1 MHSAIVSNIL
11 ATVVFLA
18 AAPLMHLSAQES
30 ETTDSIETENFE
42 KFSGF
47 FDFFWDETEGK
58 IWLQLKSDEQPFLY
72 VTSLA
77 TGLGSNPVGLDRG
90 QLGQDRLVRFKQ
102 VASKVY
108 LIQENLKYRASSN
121 NAAER
126 RAIQESFANSIL
138 WSGDVQD
145 GLVDITSLLV
155 RDAHDC
161 IGTLESSGQ
170 GSYKLDKDRSFI
182 YLPRTKAFPKNSEF
196 EVTLTFESSKPGR
209 LANRTAADG
218 KSVSL
223 RQHHSFVELP
233 GPGYEPRSWD
243 PRVGSFAIS
252 YADYSAP
259 IDQPIEK
266 RLITR
271 HRLEKRD
278 ADKQTSAPKEPIVY
292 YVDNGVPE
300 PVLSALVEGASW
312 WNEAFESAGFENAFQ
327 VRVLPEDAD
336 PMDVRYNVIQWVHRA
351 TRGWSYGQSFI
362 DPRTGEII
370 KGHVLLGSLRVRQ
383 DHLLFEGL
391 GVGRVNACGLG
402 FSPEPSYLSQSA
414 PGANSIDVAL
424 ARIRQLSAHEV
435 GHTLGFAHNFAAS
448 TYADRAS
455 VMDYP
460 APRAKISA
468 GELDL
473 SDAYGVGI
481 GEWDKFS
488 VQYAYGQFTD
498 EQLAA
503 LIKDSLE
510 ENMLY
515 ITDADA
521 RPAGAAHPLANLWDN
536 GSDPVSGLKHEL
548 EVRRIA
554 LANFGIESLGEGQPL
569 GDLEKVFVPLYMHH
583 RYQVDAAAKMLGGFN
598 YSYAIKGDGQTPVQ
612 SIPAQ
617 QQWEALEAL
626 LSTLSPENLAIPKQI
641 TDLMAPK
648 VYSSP
653 ADRERFESATSPIFD
668 AASAIRSAAELTIAN
683 LLQSERAARL
693 VLQEGQP
700 EALSLSKLCAV
711 VSRYYSFAAVDP
723 AIEPGRSQVRRIVQ
737 SLFAEHLTKLARDNG
752 VPLEVR
758 AVATRQL
765 GQFSS
770 ALKGAAAT
778 AKNQSSLDVATWSAL
793 AGQIDRF
800 LQRSAPEQKPVSPIE
815 LPPGSPIGN
824 SPLPLQR

>member
-1 MHSAIVSNIL
+1 MRSNSVRTTFAAICL
-11 ATVVFLA
+11 ALSS
-18 AAPLMHLSAQES
+18 LMQLNALCDE
-30 ETTDSIETENFE
+30 DANKSINVADFTSYE
-42 KFSGF
+42 GF
-47 FDFFWDETEGK
+47 FDFYWDEEEGK
-58 IWLQLKSDEQPFLY
+58 IWLRLKSDDEPFLY

-90 QLGQDRLVRFKQ
+90 QLGQDRLVRFRQ
-102 VASKVY
+102 VGNKVF
-108 LIQENLKYRASSN
+108 LIQENVKYRASSSN
-121 NAAER
+121 PAER

-138 WSGDVQD
+138 WSGDIKD

-170 GSYKLDKDRSFI
+170 GSYKLDKDRSFV
-182 YLPRTKAFPKNSEF
+182 YLPRTKAFPKNTEF

-209 LANRTAADG
+209 LASRTAADG

-233 GPGYEPRSWD
+233 SAGFRPREWD
-243 PRVGSFAIS
+243 PRVGAFAVS

-259 IDQPIEK
+259 IDEPIEK

-271 HRLEKRD
+271 HRLEKRNP
-278 ADKQTSAPKEPIVY
+278 DKSLSPPKNPIIY

-300 PVLSALVEGASW
+300 PVLSALIEGASW
-312 WNEAFESAGFENAFQ
+312 WNEAFEAAGFENAFL
-327 VRVLPEDAD
+327 VKVLPENAD

-351 TRGWSYGQSFI
+351 TRGWSYGQSFT

-391 GVGRVNACGLG
+391 GVGKVNACGLG
-402 FSPEPSYLSQSA
+402 FAPQQNYLSQVA
-414 PGANSIDVAL
+414 PDASSLDIAL

-460 APRAKISA
+460 APKAQIASGK
-468 GELDL
+468 LDL

-488 VQYAYGQFTD
+488 VQYAYGEYD
-498 EQLAA
+498 DAE
-503 LIKDSLE
+503 LE
-510 ENMLY
+510 ELIQDSIAGEMLY

-536 GSDPVSGLKHEL
+536 GEDPVSGLKHEL
-548 EVRRIA
+548 EVRKIA
-554 LANFGIESLGEGQPL
+554 LSQFGIDSLGDGQPL

-583 RYQVDAAAKMLGGFN
+583 RYQVDAAAKMLGGFL
-598 YSYAIKGDGQTPVQ
+598 YSYAIKGDGQTPIQPV
-612 SIPAQ
+612 PGKE
-617 QQWEALEAL
+617 QWQALEAL
-626 LSTLSPENLAIPKQI
+626 LATLSSENLAIPKRI
-641 TDLMAPK
+641 TDQMAPK

-653 ADRERFESATSPIFD
+653 SDRERFESSTSPIFD
-668 AASAIRSAAELTIAN
+668 TASAIRSAAELTIAN
-683 LLQSERAARL
+683 LLQPERAARL
-693 VLQEGQP
+693 VLQEGVP
-700 EALSLSKLCAV
+700 EALSLSGLCNALGGF
-711 VSRYYSFAAVDP
+711 YTFEAVDP
-723 AIEPGRSQVRRIVQ
+723 SSDPRRSQVRRIVQ
-737 SLFAEHLTKLARDNG
+737 SVYTEHLIDLAGSPNS
-752 VPLEVR
+752 PIEVR
-758 AVATRQL
+758 AIANQQL
-765 GQFSS
+765 FRFSTD
-770 ALKGAAAT
+770 LKRAART
-778 AKNQSSLDVATWSAL
+778 GEDQGSLDVATWLEL

-800 LQRSAPEQKPVSPIE
+800 LERSVPEQKPTPATE
-815 LPPGSPIGN
+815 LPPGSPIG
-824 SPLPLQR
+824 SLPR